1 MPTRVFSEEERD
13 KLKRMMLE
21 QGIPLLEEYG
31 LKHMSVD
38 KITKR
43 VGIGKSTF
51 YNFFDSK
58 EDYVNQALEL
68 NRKKILSEIDK
79 MFPDGKKIKPAQFFG
94 MFFNTM
100 LSNNTFYSKFSAE
113 DERALYEANKRR
125 GKDVS
130 LDRETA
136 IGMRIFSHVEG
147 VRDDLDTALIA
158 NYIKLIVL
166 AYENEY
172 MFHDAAMERMQSE
185 IKYRLIDLIF
195 EEEAKTEL
203 MELLSES
210 GKSVNDL
217 SEDDKEAIRR
227 VNKYQGE
234 EAIAKLKRKKKEE
247 E

>member
-68 NRKKILSEIDK
+68 NRKKMLSEIDK
-79 MFPDGKKIKPAQFFG
+79 MFPGGKKMKPAQLFG

-113 DERALYEANKRR
+113 DERALYEADKRR

-147 VRDDLDTALIA
+147 VRDDLDIALIA

-185 IKYRLIDLIF
+185 LKYRLIDLIF
-195 EEEAKTEL
+195 EEEVKTEL

-217 SEDDKEAIRR
+217 SEDDR
-227 VNKYQGE
+227 GD
-234 EAIAKLKRKKKEE
+234 KKS
-247 E
+247 

>member
-1 MPTRVFSEEERD
+1 MYMPTRVFSEEEKD

-68 NRKKILSEIDK
+68 NREKILSEIDK
-79 MFPDGKKIKPAQFFG
+79 MFPDGKKIKPAQLFG

-113 DERALYEANKRR
+113 DERALYEADKRR

-136 IGMRIFSHVEG
+136 IGMRLFSHVEG
-147 VRDDLDTALIA
+147 VRDDLDIALIA

-234 EAIAKLKRKKKEE
+234 EAIAKLKRK
-247 E
+247 